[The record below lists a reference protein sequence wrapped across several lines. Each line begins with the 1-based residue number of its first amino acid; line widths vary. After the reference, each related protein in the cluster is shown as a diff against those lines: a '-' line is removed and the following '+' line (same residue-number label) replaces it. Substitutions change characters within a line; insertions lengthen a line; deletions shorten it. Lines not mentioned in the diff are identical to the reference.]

1 MLKKVLC
8 VFLVLVLCCVGLCGC
23 GDTPTTSTIPDTTKT
38 EVGVSESRAKEL
50 AASAL
55 YSKLSSVW
63 GGDSYCDVTQTRYSI
78 GSVKGNATSGYT
90 VNGQYT
96 LYDKYGN
103 FKRNENFSVTVSHTG
118 SAKVTEY

>member
-8 VFLVLVLCCVGLCGC
+8 VFLVLVLFCVGLCGC
-23 GDTPTTSTIPDTTKT
+23 GDAPTNSTTTDTTKT
-38 EVGVSESRAKEL
+38 EVGISKSQAEDL

-63 GGDSYCDVTQTRYSI
+63 GGSSYCDVTQTRYSI
-78 GSVKGNATSGYT
+78 GSVTGNATSGYT
-90 VNGQYT
+90 VNGKYT

-103 FKRNENFSVTVSHTG
+103 FKKNENFSVTVSHTG